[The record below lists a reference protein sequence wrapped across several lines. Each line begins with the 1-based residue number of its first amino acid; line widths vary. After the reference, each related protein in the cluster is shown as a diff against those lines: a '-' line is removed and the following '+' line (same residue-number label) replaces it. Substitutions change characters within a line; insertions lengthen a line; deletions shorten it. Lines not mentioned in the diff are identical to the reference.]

1 MKQNLITDIINKMRP
16 AVIKN
21 KFTTVEEYKRNNL
34 IEQGMD
40 ITEEYNGVPVVI
52 ENKNFNNG
60 FILSS
65 MDTDIQH
72 FIEENLTC
80 RCNRKDNAPSYIVM
94 THNSKNFEKVYQ
106 TLEENGYK
114 IYNYRYWE
122 NDKNIKNN
130 QDYSPFEWFDD
141 KYTGMI

>member
-72 FIEENLTC
+72 FMS
-80 RCNRKDNAPSYIVM
+80 PSTSTI
-94 THNSKNFEKVYQ
+94 
-106 TLEENGYK
+106 
-114 IYNYRYWE
+114 
-122 NDKNIKNN
+122 
-130 QDYSPFEWFDD
+130 
-141 KYTGMI
+141 

>member
-72 FIEENLTC
+72 FMS
-80 RCNRKDNAPSYIVM
+80 PS
-94 THNSKNFEKVYQ
+94 KV
-106 TLEENGYK
+106 L
-114 IYNYRYWE
+114 
-122 NDKNIKNN
+122 NN
-130 QDYSPFEWFDD
+130 E
-141 KYTGMI
+141 

>member
-16 AVIKN
+16 VVIKN
-21 KFTTVEEYKRNNL
+21 KFTTVEEYKRNNP
-34 IEQGMD
+34 IEQGKE

-72 FIEENLTC
+72 FIEEKLTLSLPHC
-80 RCNRKDNAPSYIVM
+80 PC
-94 THNSKNFEKVYQ
+94 
-106 TLEENGYK
+106 
-114 IYNYRYWE
+114 
-122 NDKNIKNN
+122 
-130 QDYSPFEWFDD
+130 WFLLPKAD
-141 KYTGMI
+141 

>member
-72 FIEENLTC
+72 FIEEKLTS
-80 RCNRKDNAPSYIVM
+80 RCNRKDNAPSYIILVI
-94 THNSKNFEKVYQ
+94 F
-106 TLEENGYK
+106 
-114 IYNYRYWE
+114 I
-122 NDKNIKNN
+122 IK
-130 QDYSPFEWFDD
+130 PFKWTVILIILYILIILPISVIIDF
-141 KYTGMI
+141 ISIFF

>member
-72 FIEENLTC
+72 FIEEKLTC

-114 IYNYRYWE
+114 ISFNATK
-122 NDKNIKNN
+122 NDLSKKLFLNFKIGDTQYK
-130 QDYSPFEWFDD
+130 SEL
-141 KYTGMI
+141 ISE